1 MITQYHRPQ
10 TLEEALRLLAQPRTR
25 PLGGGS
31 WLSRKTAP
39 DFAVVDVQNLGLD
52 GIASGGRRLEIG
64 AAARLQALLEAAAE
78 LPALQ
83 KALRLEAPRNLRNMR
98 TLAGA
103 LLTAD
108 GGSPLA
114 AVMMALD
121 ASVRRMVWNAPG
133 APAEEETLPVGEV
146 LLERRTSPDRRQLIL
161 AFGLPLNV
169 RLGFEYVSRTPS
181 DRPLLCA
188 AAAQWPSGRTRLV
201 MGGWGDAPALA
212 MDGPEAA
219 GLSAAARNACY
230 EAEDSRAS
238 AEYRR
243 EVAPILA
250 RRAAGMSESAD

>member
-10 TLEEALRLLAQPRTR
+10 TLEEAFRLLAQPHTR

-31 WLSRKTAP
+31 RLSRLRSP
-39 DFAVVDVQNLGLD
+39 DFAVVDLQNLGLD
-52 GIASGGRRLEIG
+52 LIAPKGRRLEAG
-64 AAARLQALLEAAAE
+64 AAARLQALLDAAAE

-83 KALRLEAPRNLRNMR
+83 QALRLEAPRNLRTMC

-108 GGSPLA
+108 GRSPLA

-121 ASVRRMVWNAPG
+121 ASVHRMVWG
-133 APAEEETLPVGEV
+133 AAGASAQEETLPVGEL
-146 LLERRTSPDRRQLIL
+146 LLERRTSPEKRQLIL
-161 AFGLPLNV
+161 GFSLPLNV
-169 RLGFEYVSRTPS
+169 RLGFEYVARTPA

-201 MGGWGDAPALA
+201 MGGWGDAPTLA

-219 GLSAAARNACY
+219 GLPAAAHNACY

-238 AEYRR
+238 AAYRR
-243 EVAPILA
+243 TVGAILA
-250 RRAAGMSESAD
+250 QRAVPQP

>member
-10 TLEEALRLLAQPRTR
+10 TLEEALRLLAQPHTC

-31 WLSRKTAP
+31 RLSREAGP
-39 DFAVVDVQNLGLD
+39 DFAVVDVQDLGLD
-52 GIASGGRRLEIG
+52 VISPKGRRLEIG

-83 KALRLEAPRNLRNMR
+83 NALRLEAPRNLRNMR

-108 GGSPLA
+108 GRSPLA

-121 ASVRRMVWNAPG
+121 ASVRRVVWAAPG

-161 AFGLPLNV
+161 AFDLPLNV
-169 RLGFEYVSRTPS
+169 RLGFEYVARTPV

-201 MGGWGDAPALA
+201 MGGWGDVPTLA

-219 GLSAAARNACY
+219 GLPAAARNACY

-238 AEYRR
+238 AAYRR
-243 EVAPILA
+243 EVAPTLA
-250 RRAAGMSESAD
+250 RRAAGMAG